1 MQALAERIPRYTRP
15 GLWDG
20 NMVDGYLLAAA
31 RATPARTAVI
41 DRGTTWSYGDLDAMV
56 TRMAAALHGRGI
68 ARGDVVSWMLPNW
81 TEAVVVHHAALR
93 LGAVSN
99 PIVPIYRQAETS
111 FILRESESKAVFVPS
126 TFRGFDYAGMLAEIR
141 ADLPSLRTVV
151 VVGDTEAG
159 RDVEYSSLMAEPDA
173 PLSPAHAAGP
183 DRDPNDPVLL
193 LYTSGTTSTPK
204 GALHTH
210 NTLDYENRSI
220 IDFYGLSG
228 RDVVFMP
235 SPVSHITGVLFGL
248 QLPFMLR
255 SAVVLLDRW
264 DPGRALQLIAA
275 HRCSFMVAAT
285 PFLHG
290 IVHHPELRDTDT
302 SSMRAI
308 VCGGADVPPDLVKD
322 ATAALGCMVSRAY
335 GSTEYPT
342 ATGSNA
348 GDPLSKRAETD
359 GRAIGEARLRI
370 VDDLGTDVPAGHA
383 GEVLVQGPEMF
394 IGYLDPE
401 LNAEA
406 FTEDGWF
413 RTGDLG
419 RRDADGFLE
428 ITSRKKDI
436 IIRGGENI
444 SAKEIEDALFGHPK
458 IADVAVVAS
467 PDPVLA
473 ERVCA
478 VIVPQAGQSVG
489 LDEITAWLTHR
500 KLAKQKFPEEVI
512 LLGELP
518 RTASGKVQKFQLRE
532 LAAQRATAKAA
543 GTGTTRLAGSGT
555 RKERCGGN
563 DDN

>member
-1 MQALAERIPRYTRP
+1 
-15 GLWDG
+15 
-20 NMVDGYLLAAA
+20 
-31 RATPARTAVI
+31 
-41 DRGTTWSYGDLDAMV
+41 
-56 TRMAAALHGRGI
+56 
-68 ARGDVVSWMLPNW
+68 
-81 TEAVVVHHAALR
+81 
-93 LGAVSN
+93 
-99 PIVPIYRQAETS
+99 
-111 FILRESESKAVFVPS
+111 
-126 TFRGFDYAGMLAEIR
+126 
-141 ADLPSLRTVV
+141 
-151 VVGDTEAG
+151 
-159 RDVEYSSLMAEPDA
+159 
-173 PLSPAHAAGP
+173 
-183 DRDPNDPVLL
+183 
-193 LYTSGTTSTPK
+193 
-204 GALHTH
+204 
-210 NTLDYENRSI
+210 
-220 IDFYGLSG
+220 
-228 RDVVFMP
+228 
-235 SPVSHITGVLFGL
+235 
-248 QLPFMLR
+248 
-255 SAVVLLDRW
+255 
-264 DPGRALQLIAA
+264 
-275 HRCSFMVAAT
+275 
-285 PFLHG
+285 
-290 IVHHPELRDTDT
+290 
-302 SSMRAI
+302 
-308 VCGGADVPPDLVKD
+308 
-322 ATAALGCMVSRAY
+322 
-335 GSTEYPT
+335 
-342 ATGSNA
+342 
-348 GDPLSKRAETD
+348 
-359 GRAIGEARLRI
+359 
-370 VDDLGTDVPAGHA
+370 
-383 GEVLVQGPEMF
+383 MF